1 MMSNIYSCIEYT
13 LQRKCRDLPFHDIVI
28 NFCVED
34 KIDKKK
40 KITVQWHLAI
50 SHSRCNP
57 LSLISMSS
65 TSNLEYEKIPK
76 RYIDPLA
83 PKDKSEGSRV
93 NGKDWKIKK
102 DAFRVKTLGVA
113 KKSSFKERELKK
125 LQEQQYKERLKEL
138 KEEKESAKK
147 QKIDDLKRRREIKA
161 EKERHEKLAAK
172 MHQKKVERLKKRE
185 KRNKLLKER

>member
-1 MMSNIYSCIEYT
+1 MSS
-13 LQRKCRDLPFHDIVI
+13 LLLL
-28 NFCVED
+28 
-34 KIDKKK
+34 
-40 KITVQWHLAI
+40 HLV
-50 SHSRCNP
+50 
-57 LSLISMSS
+57 ISMSS

-102 DAFRVKTLGVA
+102 DAFRVKTLGVS
-113 KKSSFKERELKK
+113 KPNSFKERELKK

-138 KEEKESAKK
+138 KEEKESLKK